1 MRDAT
6 YIIKKPLVTE
16 KATWEASHVIQQGKR
31 QGQPLNRYTF
41 QVAMTANKPQIRAAV
56 QELYGVRVQ
65 KVSTQIRKGR
75 TYRTR
80 HGVSSTG
87 DWKKATVQL
96 QPDDKIELF

>member
-16 KATWEASHVIQQGKR
+16 KATWEASRIIKTGRR
-31 QGQPLNRYTF
+31 QGQPLNRYSF
-41 QVAMTANKPQIRAAV
+41 HVAMTANKPQIRTAI

-65 KVSTQIRKGR
+65 KVCTQIRKGR

-80 HGVSSTG
+80 HGVSNTG

-96 QPDDKIELF
+96 HPDDKIELF